1 MEQDFLTFIRKNDL
15 FATGDRVL
23 LAVSGGVD
31 SMVMLHLMQINGFDI
46 AVAHVNYG
54 LRGEDSAKDEELVVK
69 WCEENEITYFAKR
82 VEKEAYD
89 QGESIQMVARTIR
102 YDFFEELCAKH
113 GFTKK
118 ATAHNLNDSLETVLL
133 NLTKGTGIAGLTG
146 IAVKRDNLIRPLLF
160 ATKEQVYAYAKAEN
174 LVWREDV
181 SNEKNNYQRNLIRN
195 EVIPLLRTINP
206 NIEQTFVHTS
216 ERLEGV
222 KQLLDE
228 AKLNLSAN
236 DQKKES
242 VQNFDISWFEGTSKD
257 KVLLHELIRPL
268 GFNFSEILDIS
279 EAILNRQSGKVF
291 HSGSHS
297 LHLDRDR
304 LIVSVEQEELMPVVI
319 NEPTSQIIFGQ
330 KTLKFE
336 VVVGHDF
343 TKEQNANMAFFDLD
357 LLKFPM
363 EVRSWQQGDI
373 IYPLGLKGS
382 KKVSDVF
389 IDSKVPNPMKSKVPV
404 LTSEYQLVWLAGLR
418 MDDRFKVTV
427 QTRRML
433 KVTCFSYE

>member
-1 MEQDFLTFIRKNDL
+1 MEQEFLTFIRKNDL
-15 FATGDRVL
+15 FTTRDMVL

-31 SMVMLHLMQINGFDI
+31 SMVMLHLMKKQGFDI

-54 LRGEDSAKDEELVVK
+54 LRGADSKKDEELVVN
-69 WCEENEITYFAKR
+69 WCAKNEIPCFVTR

-89 QGESIQMVARTIR
+89 QGESIQMVARKIR
-102 YDFFEELCAKH
+102 YHFFEELSAEH
-113 GFTKK
+113 GFSKI

-174 LVWREDV
+174 LVWREDS
-181 SNEKNNYQRNLIRN
+181 SNEKNAYQRNLIRN
-195 EVIPLLRTINP
+195 EVIPLLRKINP
-206 NIEQTFVHTS
+206 NIEQTFVNTS

-222 KQLLDE
+222 KELLDE
-228 AKLNLSAN
+228 AKRNLSAN
-236 DQKKES
+236 DQKNES
-242 VQNFDISWFEGTSKD
+242 VQNFDITWFMGTSKY

-268 GFNFSEILDIS
+268 GFNYSDIQDIS
-279 EAILNRQSGKVF
+279 EAILNGQSGKVF
-291 HSGSHS
+291 HSGSYS

-304 LIVSVEQEELMPVVI
+304 LIASQEQEELISVAVK
-319 NEPTSQIIFGQ
+319 EPTSEVVFGEQ
-330 KTLKFE
+330 TLKFD
-336 VVVGHDF
+336 VVVGNDF
-343 TKEQNANMAFFDLD
+343 PKEQNANIAFFDLD

-363 EVRSWQQGDI
+363 EVRSWQQGDV

-389 IDSKVPNPMKSKVPV
+389 IDAKVPKPVKGKVPV
-404 LTSEYQLVWLAGLR
+404 LTSEHQLVWLAGLK
-418 MDDRFKVTV
+418 MDDRFKVSSDTFL
-427 QTRRML
+427 ML
-433 KVTCFSYE
+433 KVTLL